1 MTRLLVIVDYYVTRS
16 ISVGGDQSPILNQ
29 SLFEESADE
38 NVFVGPD
45 EDDESNEEEGEEEE
59 GLEKIEEK

>member
-1 MTRLLVIVDYYVTRS
+1 MSRS

-29 SLFEESADE
+29 SLLEESADE